1 MTQEVIKLKA
11 TVRNEENGK
20 SKKIRKAGFVP
31 AVIYGAGAQ
40 SQSVKVKESDFKRVF
55 NLAGEAHLIDLAI
68 DDKPS
73 TKVII
78 KDIQKDFLKDNVIHI
93 DFYQVD
99 MKEKITTE
107 IPLNFIGESKAV
119 KELGGTLIK
128 SIDSINV
135 ECLPGDLV
143 DKIDVDLSSLNN
155 FHDFIRLN
163 DLKAPQGIELVSH
176 SDEIVVSIAPP
187 VKEEVIEAAPVAA
200 EEKAAEDE
208 GAGAKGKEEAE
219 KKGEKREGAKK

>member
-1 MTQEVIKLKA
+1 MQEALKLKA
-11 TVRNEENGK
+11 AIRSEKNGK
-20 SKKIRKAGFVP
+20 AKKIRKNGFVP
-31 AVIYGAGAQ
+31 AVIYGAGAP
-40 SQSVKVKESDFKRVF
+40 SQSVKVKETDFKRVF
-55 NLAGEAHLIDLAI
+55 DSAGESHLIDLAI
-68 DDKPS
+68 DNKPGV
-73 TKVII
+73 KVIV
-78 KDIQKDFLKDNVIHI
+78 KDIQKDFLKDNVIHV

-163 DLKAPQGIELVSH
+163 DLKIPRGIELVSH
-176 SDEIVVSIAPP
+176 TDEIVVSVAEP
-187 VKEEVIEAAPVAA
+187 VKEEVIEAVPVVV
-200 EEKAAEDE
+200 EEKAAESAE
-208 GAGAKGKEEAE
+208 GEAKVKEEGE
-219 KKGEKREGAKK
+219 KKEEKKK

>member
-1 MTQEVIKLKA
+1 MIQEIIKLKA
-11 TVRNEENGK
+11 ELRNEKNGK
-20 SKKIRKAGFVP
+20 AKKIRKNGFVP

-40 SQSVKVKESDFKRVF
+40 SQSVKVKETDFKRVF
-55 NLAGEAHLIDLAI
+55 DSAGESHLIDLAI
-68 DDKPS
+68 GSKPS
-73 TKVII
+73 VKVIV
-78 KDIQKDFLKDNVIHI
+78 KDIQKHFLKDNIIHV

-163 DLKAPQGIELVSH
+163 DLKMPKGMELVSH

-187 VKEEVIEAAPVAA
+187 VKEEVIEAAPVVA
-200 EEKAAEDE
+200 EEKAAESAE
-208 GAGAKGKEEAE
+208 GVEVKEKERGE
-219 KKGEKREGAKK
+219 KK